1 MVQAVTS
8 SPSESPGLKS
18 RSRSH
23 VADLLNGLS
32 LIFLIFKMGMILI
45 LTVEKKIFFY
55 FILFLDF
62 T

>member
-23 VADLLNGLS
+23 VAHLLNGLS

-45 LTVEKKIFFY
+45 LTVEKKFFFN

>member
-23 VADLLNGLS
+23 VADLHNGLS

-45 LTVEKKIFFY
+45 LTVEKI
-55 FILFLDF
+55 
-62 T
+62 